1 MPTCGSDFIVADD
14 FDAVMAII
22 DADMLENVTEILSE
36 VNLLSKTYHQQRTLD
51 NITVLFAYLSNFA
64 Y

>member
-1 MPTCGSDFIVADD
+1 MPTCGSDFIVAHD

-22 DADMLENVTEILSE
+22 DADILENVTEILSE
-36 VNLLSKTYHQQRTLD
+36 VHLLLKTYHQQRTLD
-51 NITVLFAYLSNFA
+51 NINVLFAPKFA